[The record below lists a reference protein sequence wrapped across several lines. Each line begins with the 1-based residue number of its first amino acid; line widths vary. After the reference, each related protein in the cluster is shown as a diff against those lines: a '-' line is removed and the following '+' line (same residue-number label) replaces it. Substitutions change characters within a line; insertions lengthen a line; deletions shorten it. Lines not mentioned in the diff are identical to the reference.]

1 MAHTYL
7 FLLLSGLATGSSWFC
22 YFRALQIGDAALA
35 APIDKLGVVLVALF
49 DVTILG
55 ETLTVMNWLGIA
67 MITSGD
73 VLVAWR

>member
-1 MAHTYL
+1 
-7 FLLLSGLATGSSWFC
+7 
-22 YFRALQIGDAALA
+22 LQIGDAALA